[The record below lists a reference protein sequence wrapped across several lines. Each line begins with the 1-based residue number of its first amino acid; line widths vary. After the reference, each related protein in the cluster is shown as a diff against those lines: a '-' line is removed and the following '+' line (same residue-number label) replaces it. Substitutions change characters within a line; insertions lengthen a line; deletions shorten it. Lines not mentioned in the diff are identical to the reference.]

1 MFSSVVEQCVYIASV
16 VGSNP
21 STSTMNNKREYK
33 LMLTD
38 MEAAYLN
45 ASVVD
50 FFHKMRAAVE
60 SETVV
65 LFQDDR
71 YRVAKD
77 LWIEV
82 ERHIPVI

>member
-1 MFSSVVEQCVYIASV
+1 
-16 VGSNP
+16 VGSSP
-21 STSTMNNKREYK
+21 TASTMNNKKEYK
-33 LMLTD
+33 LMLTE

-82 ERHIPVI
+82 EKRMPVI

>member
-1 MFSSVVEQCVYIASV
+1 
-16 VGSNP
+16 
-21 STSTMNNKREYK
+21 
-33 LMLTD
+33 MLTE

-82 ERHIPVI
+82 EKRMPVI